1 MKQLDKLLIT
11 SFLPPF
17 IVTFFIAIFVLM
29 MQTLWLYIDDI
40 AGKGAGLLI
49 IMEFLGY
56 LSVSLIPM
64 ALPIAVLIS
73 AVMVL
78 GNLAEQ
84 YELSSFKSAGVPL
97 LRVML
102 PLMFVTLGISVLSF
116 FCSNNFIPVSNLKFK
131 SRLYDMRKQ
140 KPTLSLEEGIFND
153 DFQGF
158 AIRIGE
164 KSEDERSI
172 KDILMYDH
180 SESNKGKLTEVL
192 AASGEMYASDD
203 NRFFVMALNDG
214 VQYAEGDSKKSGQ
227 KKSYPFIRTSFKE
240 WNKTFDLSEFEI
252 DRTDEKL
259 FESHHSMLSGRQLLN
274 AIDSIDSKIASR
286 TQNLEDGVGNY
297 YYFIQQEIR
306 ARNKAEVA
314 KKKAENKR
322 KQEELKK
329 KMQKKSPSKKDT
341 AKENVTDWKKLKNR
355 SSKISPNPSISAKKN
370 TTSPVK
376 KTKNKPSSKTKSTI
390 SSSKKQSQKQKN
402 KKKEQQK
409 KAMEKIKKQTIDQ
422 PLSAYTSI
430 IETFPKIERKKMLDK
445 AKSLARSIEGQGESA
460 MRTMD
465 RTRESRVKHVYT
477 YHNKFS
483 MALACFIFLFVGAPM
498 GAIVRKGGFGF
509 PILIAIFFFMLFV
522 VLTIFCKKV
531 SETFVLDAIL
541 AAWMPCM
548 VIFPLGLFLT
558 YKAMNDAKVVNTD
571 KYLTFFNNGYNSFV
585 RRMDRLEKRAYQLID
600 YFKKK

>member
-102 PLMFVTLGISVLSF
+102 PLMFVTLGISVFSF

-164 KSEDERSI
+164 KLEDERGI

-180 SESNKGKLTEVL
+180 SESNKGKLTEVV
-192 AASGEMYASDD
+192 ASSGEMYASED

-214 VQYAEGDSKKSGQ
+214 VQYSEGDAKKSG
-227 KKSYPFIRTSFKE
+227 KNKSYPFIRTSFKK

-259 FESHHSMLSGRQLLN
+259 FESHHSMLSGRQLLS
-274 AIDSIDSKIASR
+274 AIDSIDSKIAER
-286 TQNLEDGVGNY
+286 NENLEDGIGNY
-297 YYFIQQEIR
+297 FYFIQKEIR
-306 ARNKAEVA
+306 AKNKEKQA
-314 KKKAENKR
+314 KKAAEKQKKQDAIKR
-322 KQEELKK
+322 KLAN
-329 KMQKKSPSKKDT
+329 KSPQKTDT
-341 AKENVTDWKKLKNR
+341 TKEETVDWKKLKNR
-355 SSKISPNPSISAKKN
+355 PPPISATGAASPPKN
-370 TTSPVK
+370 RTA
-376 KTKNKPSSKTKSTI
+376 TKPKPKPTIAKNSK
-390 SSSKKQSQKQKN
+390 QKQK
-402 KKKEQQK
+402 KIEQK
-409 KAMEKIKKQTIDQ
+409 RKVLEKIKKQVIDQ
-422 PLSAYTSI
+422 PLSNYTSL
-430 IETFPKIERKKMLDK
+430 IETFPERERKKMLDK
-445 AKSLARSIEGQGESA
+445 AKSFARSIDGQGESA
-460 MRTMD
+460 SRTMD
-465 RTRESRVKHVYT
+465 RTLESRVKHVYT
-477 YHNKFS
+477 YHNKYS

-531 SETFVLDAIL
+531 SETFVIDAIL
-541 AAWMPCM
+541 AAWIPCM

-558 YKAMNDAKVVNTD
+558 YKAMNDAKVVNTER
-571 KYLTFFNNGYNSFV
+571 YVAFFNRGYSSFMK
-585 RRMDRLEKRAYQLID
+585 RMDSLEKRTYQVID

>member
-1 MKQLDKLLIT
+1 MKKLDKLLIA
-11 SFLPPF
+11 SFIPPF

-49 IMEFLGY
+49 IIEFLAY

-78 GNLAEQ
+78 GNLAEH

-102 PLMFVTLGISVLSF
+102 PLMFVTLGISILSF

-131 SRLYDMRKQ
+131 SRLYDIRKQ
-140 KPTLSLEEGIFND
+140 KPTLSLEEGLFND

-158 AIRIGE
+158 AIRIG
-164 KSEDERSI
+164 KKLEDERTI
-172 KDILMYDH
+172 EDILMYDH
-180 SESNKGKLTEVL
+180 SQSNKGKLTEVV
-192 AASGEMYASDD
+192 AASGEMYASED
-203 NRFFVMALNDG
+203 NRYFVMELKDG
-214 VQYAEGDSKKSGQ
+214 FQYSEGDSKKSG
-227 KKSYPFIRTSFKE
+227 KEKSYPFIRTSFKK

-274 AIDSIDSKIASR
+274 AIDSIDNKIAKR
-286 TQNLEDGVGNY
+286 TESLEDGIGNY
-297 YYFIQQEIR
+297 FHFIQKDIK
-306 ARNKAEVA
+306 AR
-314 KKKAENKR
+314 KKAENVK
-322 KQEELKK
+322 KAEEA
-329 KMQKKSPSKKDT
+329 QKKQAERWKQKGTSEKADT
-341 AKENVTDWKKLKNR
+341 TKEETIDWKKLKKR
-355 SSKISPNPSISAKKN
+355 TPSN
-370 TTSPVK
+370 TYK
-376 KTKNKPSSKTKSTI
+376 KTTKRNNKANVTPKKSNTKQNPEL
-390 SSSKKQSQKQKN
+390 SKKQREAALK
-402 KKKEQQK
+402 
-409 KAMEKIKKQTIDQ
+409 KIKKQNIDR
-422 PLSAYTSI
+422 PLSEYTSF
-430 IETFPKIERKKMLDK
+430 IETFALSDRKKMFNK
-445 AKSLARSIEGQGESA
+445 AKSFARSIEGQGESSL
-460 MRTMD
+460 RTLD

-509 PILIAIFFFMLFV
+509 PILIAIFFFMLYV
-522 VLTIFCKKV
+522 VLTIFCKKI
-531 SETFVLDAIL
+531 SESFVVDATL
-541 AAWMPCM
+541 AAWIPCL

-571 KYLTFFNNGYNSFV
+571 KYLAFFNRAYGSFI
-585 RRMDRLEKRAYQLID
+585 RRMDRLEKRFYQLMD